1 MRFVVRG
8 FVLASVIGVVSCGGA
23 ADTTTTEAESDT
35 TSVDSETTSVGS
47 DTTTVAVAVPTTA
60 IASGCATGETCV
72 IGDTG
77 PGGGIVFYV
86 SATVINTVA
95 GVSAGGHYLEAAPN
109 TWGGGKSDPLAMWGC
124 PEALIVG
131 ATNIAVGTGAQNT
144 KVMDASCTT
153 SGFAADLAINL
164 DFNGQSDW
172 FLPSID
178 ELYLMYTNLWVN
190 GVGGFAS
197 EFGGFAS
204 EYWSSNA
211 YPGDH
216 AWSQNFGGYQVG
228 SLLDSMYSVRPIR
241 AFG

>member
-1 MRFVVRG
+1 MRLVVRG
-8 FVLASVIGVVSCGGA
+8 FMLASVIGVVSCGGA
-23 ADTTTTEAESDT
+23 ADTTTTEAGSDT
-35 TSVDSETTSVGS
+35 TLVES
-47 DTTTVAVAVPTTA
+47 DTTTVAVAASTTA
-60 IASGCATGETCV
+60 LASGCATGGTCV
-72 IGDTG
+72 VGDTG

-86 SATVINTVA
+86 SPTVIDTVD

-109 TWGGGKSDPLAMWGC
+109 TWGGGDSDPLAVWGC

-153 SGFAADLAINL
+153 SSFAADLATNL

-190 GVGGFAS
+190 GVGGF
-197 EFGGFAS
+197 GGVGGLATD
-204 EYWSSNA
+204 YWSSNA
-211 YPGDH
+211 YVGGF
-216 AWSQNFGGYQVG
+216 AWSQNFSGFQAGG
-228 SLLDSMYSVRPIR
+228 LLDSMYSVRPIR

>member
-1 MRFVVRG
+1 MRG
-8 FVLASVIGVVSCGGA
+8 FMLASVIGVVSCGGA
-23 ADTTTTEAESDT
+23 ADTAITEAGSDTTSVESDT
-35 TSVDSETTSVGS
+35 TSVAIVSS
-47 DTTTVAVAVPTTA
+47 TTA
-60 IASGCATGETCV
+60 LTSGCATGETCV
-72 IGDTG
+72 VGDTG

-86 SATVINTVA
+86 SPTVINTVD

-109 TWGGGKSDPLAMWGC
+109 TWNGGDSDPLAVWGC

-131 ATNIAVGTGAQNT
+131 AINIEVGTGAENT
-144 KVMDASCTT
+144 KVIDASCTT

-190 GVGGFAS
+190 GI
-197 EFGGFAS
+197 GGFAS

-211 YPGDH
+211 YLADH
-216 AWSQNFGGYQVG
+216 AWSQNFSGGIQIG
-228 SLLDSMYSVRPIR
+228 AFLDSMNSVRPIR